1 MFGKLK
7 ALCAPLLLA
16 MLVIVYSASQAAADE
31 VWRVSKSSGEVSVT
45 SPGGEQAPL
54 IAGAMLKPGDN
65 VRTGQNGRVLLM
77 RGEESILVSPNSSIG
92 VPLPKKDGQRV
103 GIETTIIQQSG
114 SILLEVEKK
123 NVQHF
128 QVETPYL
135 AAVVK
140 GTQFRVTVGSRESRV
155 DVLRGQVEVADFKTG
170 QFAMVAPG
178 QAAQVSEIGKVGLA
192 LSGTGIFA
200 PIQQGTPRTT
210 TVAALPVAPEAVM
223 EAKPATR
230 VASALA
236 DTQWMHGTTQA
247 RMPDDNS
254 WLSAFMPS
262 RVFGGTSSHH
272 TTTDDITLSIAFS
285 ILIGAAVTIGVAA
298 QRRRKARKTIQ
309 S

>member
-1 MFGKLK
+1 MLGKFK

-16 MLVIVYSASQAAADE
+16 MLVIVYSASQVTAEE

-54 IAGAMLKPGDN
+54 IAGAMLKPGDS

-92 VPLPKKDGQRV
+92 VPMPKKDGQRV
-103 GIETTIIQQSG
+103 GIDTTIIQQSG

-140 GTQFRVTVGSRESRV
+140 GTQFRVTVGDKESRV

-178 QAAQVSEIGKVGLA
+178 QAAQVSDMGKVGLA

-200 PIQQGTPRTT
+200 PIQQGTPRTS
-210 TVAALPVAPEAVM
+210 TVAALPVVPEAAMV
-223 EAKPATR
+223 AKPASR

-247 RMPDDNS
+247 RVPDENS

-262 RVFGGTSSHH
+262 KVFGGTSGHH